1 MTETGSTADKRPYPE
16 DIPYVLDETNPANK
30 VKVRAIVGELYY
42 RQFFI
47 LWALTFAYYL
57 LVITRDILQAPP
69 DIAWM
74 LHISNA
80 SVVVLLLATYVQEK
94 RGKIDASNIYLAPIP
109 ISIAMV
115 LNVYCHVVLTGDA
128 NILARGLLLIMAFSV
143 VSMLPWVFWLLT
155 GFATISHIAVA
166 YSVLGAESSPLIGV
180 AIGAMMVSYGGFIVR
195 YNSIREQARLNIL
208 NQERAEKLVQL
219 SKAKDDFIANMSHEL
234 RTPLTGLMGMVDLL
248 DKAPLR
254 SEDRHYLNTA
264 KTSAETLRVVIND
277 ILDLSKLGAGK
288 LKLVSAPFDM
298 TTLLSEVSEMMAVG
312 AKNKGVGLAL
322 KLPEGTIPQV
332 VGDQSRLRQILF
344 NILGNAVK
352 FTEEGQVVL
361 SAEILSDSSK
371 FIKMR
376 LCVEDTGIG
385 IAEDD
390 IIRLFVRFE
399 QADSSSTRRHSGTGL
414 GLSICLELLALM
426 GSEIKVESRYGLG
439 SKFWFDIKME
449 KSKQPAKADKRQKLR
464 RASAE
469 NILEKPL
476 RVLVAEDNPVNQ
488 MLIRKL
494 IDSGKWTSE
503 FVVDGKQALDRAE
516 GEAFDMILM
525 DIQMPVMN
533 GEEAT
538 RKLRASDGP
547 NKDTP
552 VIALTA
558 NCMPD
563 DVERYLEAGITAS
576 IAKPIKL
583 DEFYATIAEHVSE

>member
-1 MTETGSTADKRPYPE
+1 MMDNGSSSDKRPYPQ
-16 DIPYVLDETNPANK
+16 DTPYQLDESNPANR
-30 VKVRAIVGELYY
+30 VRVRAIIGELYY

-57 LVITRDILQAPP
+57 LVILRDILLVTA
-69 DIAWM
+69 DVAWM
-74 LHISNA
+74 LHASNA
-80 SVVVLLLATYVQEK
+80 SVVILLLAIYVQEK

-115 LNVYCHVVLTGDA
+115 LNVYFHVVLTGDPDT
-128 NILARGLLLIMAFSV
+128 LSRGLLLIMAFSV

-166 YSVLGAESSPLIGV
+166 YSILGSESTQLIGV
-180 AIGAMMVSYGGFIVR
+180 GIGAMMVSYGGFVVR
-195 YNSIREQARLNIL
+195 YNSIREQARLNL
-208 NQERAEKLVQL
+208 QNQERAEKLAQL
-219 SKAKDDFIANMSHEL
+219 AKAKDDFIANMSHEL

-254 SEDRHYLNTA
+254 PEDRHYLNTA

-288 LKLVSAPFDM
+288 LKLVNAPFDM
-298 TTLLSEVSEMMAVG
+298 ARLLSEVSEMMAVG
-312 AKNKGVGLAL
+312 AKAKGVGLAL
-322 KLPEGTIPQV
+322 KLPEDVIPQL

-352 FTEEGQVVL
+352 FTEDGQVVL
-361 SAEILSDSSK
+361 SAKVLEESSGDM
-371 FIKMR
+371 IMR
-376 LCVEDTGIG
+376 LSIEDTGVG

-390 IIRLFVRFE
+390 IIRLFARFE

-414 GLSICLELLALM
+414 GLAICQELLELM
-426 GSEIKVESRYGLG
+426 GSTIKVESRYGRG
-439 SKFWFDIKME
+439 SSFWFDIKLE
-449 KSKQPAKADKRQKLR
+449 KSTEPAADSNREQDHKFVVE
-464 RASAE
+464 S
-469 NILEKPL
+469 ILEKPMKI
-476 RVLVAEDNPVNQ
+476 LVAEDNPVNQ

-494 IDSGKWTSE
+494 TESVQWSSE
-503 FVVDGKQALDRAE
+503 FVTDGKQAFERAE
-516 GEAFDMILM
+516 TKAFDMILM

-538 RKLRASDGP
+538 KNIRAAGGP

-552 VIALTA
+552 IIALTA

-563 DVERYLEAGITAS
+563 DVERYLAAGMSAS

-583 DEFYATIAEHVSE
+583 DDFYQTIAKHMVR

>member
-16 DIPYVLDETNPANK
+16 DIPYELDETNPANK
-30 VKVRAIVGELYY
+30 VKIRAIVGELYY

-57 LVITRDILQAPP
+57 LVIARDILQAPE

-80 SVVVLLLATYVQEK
+80 SVVVLLLATYAQEK

-180 AIGAMMVSYGGFIVR
+180 AIGAMMVSYGGFVVR

-288 LKLVSAPFDM
+288 LKLVPAPFDM

-322 KLPEGTIPQV
+322 KLPEETIPQM

-361 SAEILSDSSK
+361 SAEILSESGK

-414 GLSICLELLALM
+414 GLSICLELLELM

-439 SKFWFDIKME
+439 SKFWFDLKLE
-449 KSKQPAKADKRQKLR
+449 KSAQPVKADKRQKL
-464 RASAE
+464 SQVSGG

-476 RVLVAEDNPVNQ
+476 KVLVAEDNPVNQ

-494 IDSGKWTSE
+494 IEGGKWTSE
-503 FVVDGKQALDRAE
+503 FVVDGKQALDRAQAE
-516 GEAFDMILM
+516 VFDMILM

-538 RKLRASDGP
+538 RKLRAFDGP

-552 VIALTA
+552 IIALTA

-563 DVERYLEAGITAS
+563 DVERYLAAGITAS

>member
-1 MTETGSTADKRPYPE
+1 MMDTGSPSEKRPYPM
-16 DIPYVLDETNPANK
+16 DIPYQLDESNPATK
-30 VKVRAIVGELYY
+30 LRVRAIIGELYY

-57 LVITRDILQAPP
+57 LVITRDIVLAQA
-69 DIAWM
+69 DVAWM
-74 LHISNA
+74 LHLSNA

-94 RGKIDASNIYLAPIP
+94 RGKIDATNIYLAPIP

-115 LNVYCHVVLTGDA
+115 LNVYCHVALTGDP
-128 NILARGLLLIMAFSV
+128 NILSRGLLLIMAFSV

-155 GFATISHIAVA
+155 GFATVSHIVVA
-166 YSVLGAESSPLIGV
+166 YSVLGADSSQLIGV
-180 AIGAMMVSYGGFIVR
+180 GVGAMMVSYGGFVVR
-195 YNSIREQARLNIL
+195 YNSIREQARLNL
-208 NQERAEKLVQL
+208 QNQERAEKLVQL
-219 SKAKDDFIANMSHEL
+219 AKAKDDFIANMSHEL

-254 SEDRHYLNTA
+254 PEDRHYLNTA

-288 LKLVSAPFDM
+288 LKLVNAPFDVAV
-298 TTLLSEVSEMMAVG
+298 LLSEVSEMMAVG
-312 AKNKGVGLAL
+312 AKEKGIGLAL
-322 KLPEGTIPQV
+322 KLPEDELPQL

-352 FTEEGQVVL
+352 FTEHGQVVM
-361 SAEILSDSSK
+361 SAEILKDSPNALL
-371 FIKMR
+371 MR
-376 LCVEDTGIG
+376 LCIEDTGVG

-390 IIRLFVRFE
+390 INRLFARFE

-414 GLSICLELLALM
+414 GLSICQELLELM
-426 GSEIKVESRYGLG
+426 GSSIKVESRYGRG
-439 SKFWFDIKME
+439 SSFWFDLELE
-449 KSKQPAKADKRQKLR
+449 KSTLPTEDTSKKQDTSFVAG
-464 RASAE
+464 S
-469 NILEKPL
+469 ILEQPMKI
-476 RVLVAEDNPVNQ
+476 LVAEDNPVNQ

-494 IDSGKWTSE
+494 TESVQWSPE
-503 FVVDGKQALDRAE
+503 FVTDGKQAFERAE
-516 GEAFDMILM
+516 DKAFDMILM

-538 RKLRASDGP
+538 RKIRAIDGP
-547 NKDTP
+547 NKNTP
-552 VIALTA
+552 IIALTA

-563 DVERYLEAGITAS
+563 DVERYLAAGMSAS

-583 DEFYATIAEHVSE
+583 DDFYATIAKYVPE

>member
-1 MTETGSTADKRPYPE
+1 MTETGPPLDKRPYPE
-16 DIPYVLDETNPANK
+16 DIPYQLDETNPANK
-30 VKVRAIVGELYY
+30 VKVRAIIGELYY

-47 LWALTFAYYL
+47 LWALTFVYYL
-57 LVITRDILQAPP
+57 AVIGRDIFQAPE

-74 LHISNA
+74 LQSSNA
-80 SVVVLLLATYVQEK
+80 SVVVLLLATYIQEK
-94 RGKIDASNIYLAPIP
+94 RGKIDANNIYLAPIP

-115 LNVYCHVVLTGDA
+115 INVYCHVALTGDP

-155 GFATISHIAVA
+155 GFATVSHIIVA
-166 YSVLGAESSPLIGV
+166 YSVLGADSSQLIGV
-180 AIGAMMVSYGGFIVR
+180 GIGAMMVSYGGFVVR
-195 YNSIREQARLNIL
+195 YNSIREQARLNIQ

-219 SKAKDDFIANMSHEL
+219 AKAKDDFIANMSHEL

-264 KTSAETLRVVIND
+264 KTSAETLRIVIND

-288 LKLVSAPFDM
+288 LKLVTVPFDM

-322 KLPEGTIPQV
+322 KLPENTIPQV

-352 FTEEGQVVL
+352 FTDEGQVVL
-361 SAEILSDSSK
+361 SVEILSESAK
-371 FIKMR
+371 LMKLR
-376 LCVEDTGIG
+376 LSVEDTGVG

-390 IIRLFVRFE
+390 IIRLFARFE

-414 GLSICLELLALM
+414 GLAICQELLELM
-426 GSEIKVESRYGLG
+426 GTKMQVESRYGRG
-439 SKFWFDIKME
+439 SKFWFDLKLE
-449 KSKQPAKADKRQKLR
+449 KSVQPVDKKSQ
-464 RASAE
+464 AEPGQVSPE
-469 NILEKPL
+469 NILEKPMRL
-476 RVLVAEDNPVNQ
+476 LVAEDNPVNQ

-494 IDSGKWTSE
+494 TESEHWAAE
-503 FVVDGKQALDRAE
+503 FVIDGKQALDLAE
-516 GEAFDMILM
+516 SKAFDMILM

-538 RKLRASDGP
+538 RKIRAANGP

-552 VIALTA
+552 IIALTA

-563 DVERYLEAGITAS
+563 DVERYLAAGITAS

-583 DEFYATIAEHVSE
+583 DDFYETIAKYVTG

>member
-1 MTETGSTADKRPYPE
+1 MAETGSSLDKRPYPE
-16 DIPYVLDETNPANK
+16 DAPYQLDETNPAYQ
-30 VKVRAIVGELYY
+30 VRVRAIIGELYY

-47 LWALTFAYYL
+47 LWALTFTYYL
-57 LVITRDILQAPP
+57 FVVVRDIFLAPEG
-69 DIAWM
+69 IAWM
-74 LHISNA
+74 LHASNA
-80 SVVVLLLATYVQEK
+80 SVILLLLATYIQEK

-115 LNVYCHVVLTGDA
+115 LNVYFHVVLTEDV

-155 GFATISHIAVA
+155 GFATVSHIVVA
-166 YSVLGAESSPLIGV
+166 YSVMGPESSQLISVG
-180 AIGAMMVSYGGFIVR
+180 IGAMMVSYGGFVVR
-195 YNSIREQARLNIL
+195 YNSIREQARLNIQ
-208 NQERAEKLVQL
+208 NQERAEKLTQL
-219 SKAKDDFIANMSHEL
+219 GKAKDDFIANMSHEL

-288 LKLVSAPFDM
+288 LKLVKAPFDM

-312 AKNKGVGLAL
+312 AKDKGVGLAL
-322 KLPEGTIPQV
+322 KLPENDTPRVI
-332 VGDQSRLRQILF
+332 GDQARLRQILF

-352 FTEEGQVVL
+352 FTEKGQVVL
-361 SAEILSDSSK
+361 SAEILSDSDQY
-371 FIKMR
+371 ITLR

-390 IIRLFVRFE
+390 LIRLFGRFE
-399 QADSSSTRRHSGTGL
+399 QADSSSTRRHAGTGL
-414 GLSICLELLALM
+414 GLSICLELLELM
-426 GSEIKVESRYGLG
+426 GSEIKVESRYGRG
-439 SKFWFDIKME
+439 SKFWFDLKLE
-449 KSKQPAKADKRQKLR
+449 KGAPAVKETSRAKRGQV
-464 RASAE
+464 SAE
-469 NILEKPL
+469 NILERPMKI
-476 RVLVAEDNPVNQ
+476 LVAEDNPINQ

-494 IDSGKWTSE
+494 TESEHWTPV
-503 FVVDGKQALDRAE
+503 FVVDGKQALEKAE
-516 GEAFDMILM
+516 GTAFDIILM

-538 RKLRASDGP
+538 RKIRAADGP
-547 NKDTP
+547 NKETP
-552 VIALTA
+552 IIALTA

-563 DVERYLEAGITAS
+563 DVERYLLSGITAS

-583 DEFYATIAEHVSE
+583 DEFYQTIAKHVSE